1 MSHAEVRALSTIAM
15 STQIRFR
22 LSGNDEATFLS
33 AARHA
38 GLSPDAYARVRAL
51 TPVEPGETIPPE
63 LDKRL
68 EALESKITAL
78 AESRPGAVATPATVI
93 QGIEVDDLVREVRR
107 EVMRGFNAILTL
119 LDAETLPEQNSQA
132 PPDRSN

>member
-51 TPVEPGETIPPE
+51 TPVEPGATIPPE

-68 EALESKITAL
+68 EALENKITAL
-78 AESRPGAVATPATVI
+78 AESRSGAVATPAEFLANH
-93 QGIEVDDLVREVRR
+93 GSGERL
-107 EVMRGFNAILTL
+107 
-119 LDAETLPEQNSQA
+119 
-132 PPDRSN
+132 

>member
-1 MSHAEVRALSTIAM
+1 M

-22 LSGNDEATFLS
+22 LSGQEEAILLS

-51 TPVEPGETIPPE
+51 TPVDPGAAVPPD
-63 LDKRL
+63 LSKRL
-68 EALESKITAL
+68 EALESRIIAL
-78 AESRPGAVATPATVI
+78 AESRSGAVATPATVI

-119 LDAETLPEQNSQA
+119 LDAETLAEQNSQA

>member
-1 MSHAEVRALSTIAM
+1 M

-22 LSGNDEATFLS
+22 LSGHDEANFLS
-33 AARHA
+33 DARHA

-51 TPVEPGETIPPE
+51 TPVEPGAAVQPD
-63 LDKRL
+63 LGKRL
-68 EALESKITAL
+68 EALESKVSQL
-78 AESRPGAVATPATVI
+78 AERQSPQASGPAAVI
-93 QGIEVDDLVREVRR
+93 HGIEVDDLVREVRS

-119 LDAETLPEQNSQA
+119 LDADTLPDPQSQA

>member
-1 MSHAEVRALSTIAM
+1 M

-51 TPVEPGETIPPE
+51 TPVEPGATIPPD

-68 EALESKITAL
+68 EALESRIIAL
-78 AESRPGAVATPATVI
+78 AESRSGAVATPATVI

-119 LDAETLPEQNSQA
+119 LDAETLAEQNSQA